1 MLEKVAVI
9 GVGYV
14 GLPLAV
20 CFAEHRETLGFDI
33 NRERIAMLQENTD
46 LTGEVTSEVLR
57 DRQKTGK
64 LSFSSDKACL
74 TNCDV
79 FIITVPTPVNSI
91 SEPDLSLVCSAIRTI
106 APYLSSDNLVILES
120 TVYPGYTEELM
131 VPLIEEL
138 TGLVAGSEI
147 AIGYSPE
154 RINPG
159 DRQHSFG
166 SIDKVVSGFSEK
178 CLERVSSL
186 YSSVLEAPVHKAP
199 SMSVAEAAKCLENT
213 QRDINVALMN
223 EMAQICDLL
232 KISVSDV
239 IEMASTK
246 WNFLRF
252 EPGLVGGHC
261 IGVDPYYLTFKAR
274 ELGFDSK
281 TILAGR
287 VVNNEM
293 PRFIAAKAT
302 RDVGLNEPGKVL
314 VMGAAFKENCPD
326 IRNSLSRN
334 LVMALSDSGHSVRI
348 CDALV
353 APDSL
358 YAEYGG
364 KVWLGSEVELKE
376 MLPELDLIIV
386 AVPHECYVVLLNE
399 ILENSQMDVPIFE
412 VKKRLDVR
420 YDFLFGL

>member
-1 MLEKVAVI
+1 MPERVAVI

-20 CFAEHRETLGFDI
+20 CFAEHYETLGFDI
-33 NRERIAMLQENTD
+33 NCERIAMLQENID
-46 LTGEVTSEVLR
+46 LTGEVASEVLR
-57 DRQKTGK
+57 NRQTTGK
-64 LSFSSDKACL
+64 LSFSSDEVCL

-79 FIITVPTPVNSI
+79 YIITVPTPVNSI
-91 SEPDLSLVCSAIRTI
+91 FEPDLSLVCSAIRTI
-106 APYLSSDNLVILES
+106 ATYLSPDNLVILES
-120 TVYPGYTEELM
+120 TVYPGYTEEVM

-138 TGLVAGSEI
+138 TGFVVGSEI
-147 AIGYSPE
+147 AVGYSPE

-159 DRQHSFG
+159 DREHNFG
-166 SIDKVVSGFSEK
+166 TIDKVVSGFTGK

-186 YSSVLEAPVHKAP
+186 YSSVLEATVHEAS

-223 EMAQICDLL
+223 EIAQICDLL

-274 ELGFDSK
+274 QLGFDSK

-287 VVNNEM
+287 SVNNEM

-302 RDVGLNEPGKVL
+302 RDVGLYEPGKVL

-326 IRNSLSRN
+326 IRNSLSWN
-334 LVMALSDSGHSVRI
+334 LVGVLSDSGHSVKI
-348 CDALV
+348 CDSLV

-358 YAEYGG
+358 HAVYGD
-364 KVWLGSEVELKE
+364 KVWRGSEFDLKE

-386 AVPHECYVVLLNE
+386 AVPHDCYVVLLNE
-399 ILENSQMDVPIFE
+399 ILESAQFTVPIFE
-412 VKKRLDVR
+412 VKKRLSAS
-420 YDFLFGL
+420 YEFLFGL